1 MYNLSIKTWWIISL
15 VFLIQYYGESQK
27 VIQDVILIDIQP
39 FEVRMTE
46 DGNIIDT
53 LKYLP
58 DYFKEYETRKEKKQ
72 NAREPL
78 FIAAQGNEPK
88 VQDTPIPEVKVNIK
102 ELVSIAE
109 TADFQVQTDF
119 PDQYNVF
126 FDQGKATLTYEG
138 IAVLD
143 QLAAH
148 LLSQPQISVIA
159 ITFFYEPVTIAQLLS
174 QRRRDACVS
183 YLKIKGVNVDEQ
195 VVKGSISQ
203 SQVNKVYFGLK
214 SR

>member
-72 NAREPL
+72 NA
-78 FIAAQGNEPK
+78 
-88 VQDTPIPEVKVNIK
+88 
-102 ELVSIAE
+102 
-109 TADFQVQTDF
+109 
-119 PDQYNVF
+119 
-126 FDQGKATLTYEG
+126 
-138 IAVLD
+138 
-143 QLAAH
+143 
-148 LLSQPQISVIA
+148 
-159 ITFFYEPVTIAQLLS
+159 
-174 QRRRDACVS
+174 
-183 YLKIKGVNVDEQ
+183 
-195 VVKGSISQ
+195 
-203 SQVNKVYFGLK
+203 
-214 SR
+214 